1 MPRCSARTPKR
12 TQKGILQMI
21 ALQDTRTIN
30 LKEAAQG
37 GEQKEKG
44 RQ

>member
-1 MPRCSARTPKR
+1 MRAANVKVN
-12 TQKGILQMI
+12 LQMI
-21 ALQDTRTIN
+21 ALLYTRTIN

-44 RQ
+44 RQCAN